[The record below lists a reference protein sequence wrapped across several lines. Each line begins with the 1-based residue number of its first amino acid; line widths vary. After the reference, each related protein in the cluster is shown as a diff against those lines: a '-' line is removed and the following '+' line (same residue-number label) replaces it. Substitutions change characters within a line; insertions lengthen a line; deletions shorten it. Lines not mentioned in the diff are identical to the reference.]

1 MQLSNLEMEDEL
13 RPEYDLKSMS
23 VRKLGAGRCDFAETS
38 TQTDQFESLEND
50 EKIAA
55 LMTEGYLKERAKR
68 GSRAKYEAILAKVPD
83 IEPEVYD
90 R

>member
-1 MQLSNLEMEDEL
+1 MEDEL
-13 RPEYDLKSMS
+13 RPEYDLKSMR
-23 VRKLGAGRCDFAETS
+23 VRKLGAGRCDFAGTAK
-38 TQTDQFESLEND
+38 QDNQFESSEND

-55 LMTEGYLKERAKR
+55 LMTEGYLKERGKR

-83 IEPEVYD
+83 VEPEVYD

>member
-1 MQLSNLEMEDEL
+1 MEDEL
-13 RPEYDLKSMS
+13 RSEYDLKSMR
-23 VRKLGAGRCDFAETS
+23 VRKLGDGRLIVAGTT
-38 TQTDQFESLEND
+38 TQDDRFEFSEND

-83 IEPEVYD
+83 VEPQVYD

>member
-1 MQLSNLEMEDEL
+1 MPLSQ
-13 RPEYDLKSMS
+13 
-23 VRKLGAGRCDFAETS
+23 GRWSKHNVFNICDHLDWIAFHRDGIS
-38 TQTDQFESLEND
+38 IDQFVSSAIA

-83 IEPEVYD
+83 IEPELYD

>member
-1 MQLSNLEMEDEL
+1 MED
-13 RPEYDLKSMS
+13 KSRS
-23 VRKLGAGRCDFAETS
+23 ET
-38 TQTDQFESLEND
+38 

-68 GSRAKYEAILAKVPD
+68 GSRAKYEVILAKVPD
-83 IEPEVYD
+83 VEPEVYD

>member
-1 MQLSNLEMEDEL
+1 M
-13 RPEYDLKSMS
+13 R
-23 VRKLGAGRCDFAETS
+23 VRKLGSGRCDVAETS

-83 IEPEVYD
+83 VEPEVYD
-90 R
+90 

>member
-1 MQLSNLEMEDEL
+1 MQSLDLEMEDEL
-13 RPEYDLKSMS
+13 SPEYDLKSMS
-23 VRKLGAGRCDFAETS
+23 VRKLGTGRFIVAETA
-38 TQTDQFESLEND
+38 TQDDQFESSENP
-50 EKIAA
+50 EKITA

-83 IEPEVYD
+83 IESEIYD